1 MSARPFTL
9 FALAAALVLA
19 GCGSATTPTKPT
31 KPVKTARALNAP
43 FTFKV
48 SGSAVTVAIDAA
60 QGPSTTAEPV
70 QLACA
75 KLAAHGFS
83 DRDEARATWPVG
95 KRSTT
100 FTLPRA
106 ADGLDLC
113 AIAFTAHSGK
123 QAIAFFSE
131 QAKAKYLAD
140 QAASG

>member
-9 FALAAALVLA
+9 LALAAALVLA
-19 GCGSATTPTKPT
+19 GCGSATKPT
-31 KPVKTARALNAP
+31 KPAKTARALNAP

-48 SGSAVTVAIDAA
+48 SGSTVTVAIDAA

-75 KLAAHGFS
+75 NLAAHGFS
-83 DRDEARATWPVG
+83 DRDQARATWPVG

-106 ADGLDLC
+106 ADGLDVC
-113 AIAFTAHSGK
+113 AISFTAHSGK
-123 QAIAFFSE
+123 QAIAFFNE
-131 QAKAKYLAD
+131 KAKAKYLAD